1 MSIEAPEM
9 ANGRVETAPI
19 RVAFGPGKTQNMPL
33 EWAQFM
39 LNKAYELEKTGS
51 KPVKFSELLASAG
64 MEAR

>member
-1 MSIEAPEM
+1 METIE

-19 RVAFGPGKTQNMPL
+19 RVSFGPGKTQNMPL

-39 LNKAYELEKTGS
+39 LNKAYELEKSGS
-51 KPVKFSELLASAG
+51 KPAKFSDLLASAG

>member
-1 MSIEAPEM
+1 MDTIEGE
-9 ANGRVETAPI
+9 GRPQTAPI

-39 LNKAYELEKTGS
+39 LNKAYELEKGGS
-51 KPVKFSELLASAG
+51 KPLAFSVLLASAG